1 MARPRKPT
9 AVLELTGAFK
19 KDPQRKRAR
28 RGEPMPTGEI
38 GAPPTHFDARLK
50 ATWYEILSMAPAGV
64 LTGADRI
71 LVELTCSLLNG
82 LRTSTCERGD
92 KALLKGCLASLGMSP
107 AERSKISVPKQA
119 EEQDD
124 IAALA
129 AEMRT
134 GIRPN

>member
-19 KDPQRKRAR
+19 KNPQRKKAR
-28 RGEPMPTGEI
+28 STEPVPTGEV
-38 GAPPTHFDARLK
+38 GPPPPHFDAPLT
-50 ATWYEILSMAPAGV
+50 AIWYEVIAIIPAGV

-71 LVELTCSLLNG
+71 LVELTCSLIHS
-82 LRTSTCERGD
+82 LRTYTCEKGD
-92 KALLKGCLASLGMSP
+92 KSLLKNCLASLGMTP
-107 AERSKISVPKQA
+107 AERSKISVPKQT

-129 AEMRT
+129 AEIRGT
-134 GIRPN
+134 VRPN